1 MSTGLS
7 SRATPLLN
15 DSTEAEVSS
24 RPLGSLAVLSI
35 VFFNVCGSPI
45 GSEGVIGAFGPTIG
59 LASFV
64 AFALLFSVPQAMIT
78 AELSTAFP
86 QNGGYSIW
94 VQAAWG
100 RFWGVQ
106 QSYYSWFSGVVD
118 SAIYPVLLYSCI
130 ENLLSGLSPAEKALN
145 GTTCPVPSNGS
156 GLVDSRL
163 VDFPALDEVGSGAP
177 GGGDDG
183 EDLPNLL
190 GCLLPLST
198 GCAQEYS
205 IKVTDLG
212 PNHA

>member
-1 MSTGLS
+1 M
-7 SRATPLLN
+7 
-15 DSTEAEVSS
+15 
-24 RPLGSLAVLSI
+24 AVLSI

-130 ENLLSGLSPAEKALN
+130 ENLLSGLSPNEETQLN
-145 GTTCPVPSNGS
+145 GTTCPAPSNSSGLVADS
-156 GLVDSRL
+156 GLVDSGL
-163 VDFPALDEVGSGAP
+163 MSFHALEEVGSGAP
-177 GGGDDG
+177 GGDQG

-190 GCLLPLST
+190 SCLLPLST
-198 GCAQEYS
+198 GCAQEYG
-205 IKVTDLG
+205 IKVTTR
-212 PNHA
+212 PEPSP